1 MSRQPLCTLRL
12 IARLCCTRRYD
23 IEEYVREWLA
33 NNGNEEH
40 PTFEHLSLIE
50 VVLVDDRFEE
60 IRPHVGISDA
70 FISHMDMD
78 PFLGMSSGF
87 NANGIV
93 AVHMQQITTKQNH
106 EHVNTHCDS
115 QAPGPRV

>member
-12 IARLCCTRRYD
+12 IARLCFTRRYD
-23 IEEYVREWLA
+23 IEEYVREWLM
-33 NNGNEEH
+33 NNGNKEH

-78 PFLGMSSGF
+78 PFLGVSDS
-87 NANGIV
+87 NG
-93 AVHMQQITTKQNH
+93 MNRESTMEQLFMLFLSYPELKGKYLW
-106 EHVNTHCDS
+106 CDYFS
-115 QAPGPRV
+115 LR

>member
-1 MSRQPLCTLRL
+1 M
-12 IARLCCTRRYD
+12 
-23 IEEYVREWLA
+23 

-70 FISHMDMD
+70 FISHMDME
-78 PFLGMSSGF
+78 PFLGVSNDNYGMDREST
-87 NANGIV
+87 
-93 AVHMQQITTKQNH
+93 MQQLYMLFLSQPELKGKYLW
-106 EHVNTHCDS
+106 CDYFS
-115 QAPGPRV
+115 LR

>member
-1 MSRQPLCTLRL
+1 M
-12 IARLCCTRRYD
+12 
-23 IEEYVREWLA
+23 

-78 PFLGMSSGF
+78 PFLGMSNDNGMGRESTMEQLYRLF
-87 NANGIV
+87 NSHPELKGKYLWCDYFSLRYLSSRSAFS
-93 AVHMQQITTKQNH
+93 TNH
-106 EHVNTHCDS
+106 DKRKS
-115 QAPGPRV
+115 

>member
-1 MSRQPLCTLRL
+1 MFH
-12 IARLCCTRRYD
+12 AHRYD
-23 IEEYVREWLA
+23 IEEYIREWLM

-70 FISHMDMD
+70 FISHMDME
-78 PFLGMSSGF
+78 PFLGDCS
-87 NANGIV
+87 ANGMNRESTMGQLMMLFTS
-93 AVHMQQITTKQNH
+93 HPELKGKYLW
-106 EHVNTHCDS
+106 CDYFS
-115 QAPGPRV
+115 LR

>member
-1 MSRQPLCTLRL
+1 M
-12 IARLCCTRRYD
+12 
-23 IEEYVREWLA
+23 

-50 VVLVDDRFEE
+50 VVLVDDRFED

-78 PFLGMSSGF
+78 PFLGECDT
-87 NANGIV
+87 NGMDREST
-93 AVHMQQITTKQNH
+93 MQQLSGLFKSQP
-106 EHVNTHCDS
+106 ELKGKYLWCDYFS
-115 QAPGPRV
+115 LR